1 MDNLPIETHLY
12 LFDIEDTDKGDED
25 FLSELARRSI
35 GKYENT
41 VKLLQ
46 YNNHIIH
53 VNNIDNFF
61 RCFRCSTC
69 DIFFHKADHFI

>member
-12 LFDIEDTDKGDED
+12 LFDIEDTDKVDEN

>member
-12 LFDIEDTDKGDED
+12 LFDIEDTDNGDGD

-46 YNNHIIH
+46 YNNHNIH

-61 RCFRCSTC
+61 RRFRCSTC